1 MTEMVQTTLLNQG
14 ISAALSA
21 LVIVAIIVVGRMA
34 YKYLPDFLRRQNELR
49 EQQITAT
56 VTQSDLIKDYIKQ
69 VDSNN
74 TLLRNSQAI
83 HHDMSEDLSEIKQ
96 QMEAILTRILA
107 IEKQCGESVNQGQFN
122 ELIEEFRKLAEK
134 FEKMAKERK

>member
-1 MTEMVQTTLLNQG
+1 MAEAIQTTFLNQG
-14 ISAALSA
+14 VSAALSA
-21 LVIVAIIVVGRMA
+21 LVILGLVVVGRML
-34 YKYLPDFLRRQNELR
+34 YKYLPDFLKHQNALKE
-49 EQQITAT
+49 EQIKAT
-56 VTQSDLIKDYIKQ
+56 VSQSDLIKDYIRQ

-134 FEKMAKERK
+134 FEKMAKEQK